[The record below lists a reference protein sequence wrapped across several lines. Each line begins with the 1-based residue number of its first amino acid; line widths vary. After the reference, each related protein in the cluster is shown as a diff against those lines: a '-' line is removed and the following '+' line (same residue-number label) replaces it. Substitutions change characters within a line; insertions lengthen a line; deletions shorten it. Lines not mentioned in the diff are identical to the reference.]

1 MVRIW
6 FTFQKSVVAA
16 AQVEMFGCRAVD
28 VGGEEG
34 GNRLCL
40 NELERKA
47 AALVTKLETSPKL
60 FSSLD
65 PGKGS

>member
-6 FTFQKSVVAA
+6 FTFQKSVVTA
-16 AQVEMFGCRAVD
+16 AQVEMVGCRAVH

-34 GNRLCL
+34 DNRLCL

-47 AALVTKLETSPKL
+47 TTLVTKLETSPKF